1 MIYRCRKCEN
11 EMNLSK
17 GSKYCPKCG
26 GEITPIDIGKKI
38 ADLHMAGKTPK
49 EISHELKVSELI
61 VIQMLA
67 KLALDSVIP
76 TDGLIQVE
84 YGPEINKIMAG
95 DWGGKLKTIKT
106 ALSPECTYTTI
117 QYFARQNRREN
128 AKERD
133 IKKVDEIYELI
144 TQGKS
149 IEDIAKAVG
158 FSNYRVSRLFMDEIA
173 KNHALAAPYL
183 DEHYTEDII
192 KIVENPDW
200 NGRVNPVKKAL
211 PDDVSY
217 STICATLAVHR
228 K

>member
-1 MIYRCRKCEN
+1 MIYKCRKCES
-11 EMNLSK
+11 EMNLEK

-26 GEITPIDIGKKI
+26 AEITSIDINKKI
-38 ADLHMAGKTPK
+38 AALHMAGKSPK
-49 EISHELKVSELI
+49 EISNELKLSELI

-67 KLALDSVIP
+67 KLALDCVIP

-84 YGPEINKIMAG
+84 YGPEIDAIIAG
-95 DWGGKLKTIKT
+95 DWDGKLKTIKT
-106 ALSPECTYTTI
+106 ALPPECTYTTI
-117 QYFARQNRREN
+117 QYYARKNRREN

-133 IKKVDEIYELI
+133 IKKMDEIYELMV
-144 TQGKS
+144 QGKT
-149 IEDIAKAVG
+149 IEEIAKAVG

-183 DEHYTEDII
+183 DEHYTEKII

-211 PDDVSY
+211 PEDVSY